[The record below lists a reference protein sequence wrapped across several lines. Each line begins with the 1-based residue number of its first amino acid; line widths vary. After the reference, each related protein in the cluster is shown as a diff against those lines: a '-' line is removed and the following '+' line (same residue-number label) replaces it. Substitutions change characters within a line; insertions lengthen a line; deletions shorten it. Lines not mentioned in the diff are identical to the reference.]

1 MDHNLLEED
10 ADSPKVAE
18 RPAAHRVSAGDLA
31 FHTRKQWRNAG
42 VTAATRRG
50 NEAPISFRSV
60 EHCHENMQHH
70 LDPHKAER
78 RAERARHI
86 RDLLRMEI
94 LGGRHGWGLLPT
106 EAELTVRFATTRNA
120 MRDALD
126 LLRREGLIERSRGA
140 GTFIVVAKAIHRHD
154 RLQPLAASI
163 EDGYRRVT
171 VDMLTARIQS
181 AGETVANKLQIEPG
195 SDVVFLE
202 RRLILDGSP
211 ISLWS
216 SYLPADLAS
225 GLLGADLSLDFY
237 DVVEG
242 SLGVE
247 LKLAEFLLEARL
259 ADELIA
265 ELLHVAQG
273 SPILFMERTLYQTD
287 GRALEFGFVSLRGDR
302 IQFVSVLHRKEAGL

>member
-1 MDHNLLEED
+1 MLKDHPVP
-10 ADSPKVAE
+10 AKVAE
-18 RPAAHRVSAGDLA
+18 RAHAHRVATGDLA
-31 FHTRKQWRNAG
+31 FHTKKQWRNAG
-42 VTAATRRG
+42 VTAATHRG
-50 NEAPISFRSV
+50 NDAPGSSHSLEPLPQR
-60 EHCHENMQHH
+60 
-70 LDPHKAER
+70 KAVR

-94 LGGRHGWGLLPT
+94 LSGRHGWGLLPT

-126 LLRREGLIERSRGA
+126 LLRREGRIERSRGA

-154 RLQPLAASI
+154 RLQSLAASI

-171 VDMLTARIQS
+171 IDMLTACLQP

-202 RRLILDGSP
+202 RRLILDGVP

-216 SYLPADLAS
+216 SYLPADLAG
-225 GLLGADLSLDFY
+225 GLLDGDLSLDFY
-237 DVVEG
+237 DLIEVR
-242 SLGVE
+242 LGVE
-247 LKLAEFLLEARL
+247 LSIAEFSTEARL

-265 ELLHVAQG
+265 ELLHVGQG
-273 SPILFMERTLYQTD
+273 SPILFLERTLYQAD

-302 IQFVSVLHRKEAGL
+302 IQFTSVLRRPDGSL